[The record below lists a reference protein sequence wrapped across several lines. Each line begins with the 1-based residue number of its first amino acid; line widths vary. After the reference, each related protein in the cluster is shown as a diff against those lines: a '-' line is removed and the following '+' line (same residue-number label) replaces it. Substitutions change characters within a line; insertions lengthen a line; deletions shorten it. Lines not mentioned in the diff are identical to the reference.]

1 MAKINYERLNTANFI
16 RLGSVT
22 TGNVIKW
29 EDGCLYVVTNSYEDV
44 KDEACYRRIM
54 NITNR
59 LDFGQ
64 VEYVDENTKVE
75 IVEDVEITIKY

>member
-1 MAKINYERLNTANFI
+1 MVKINYERINKANFI
-16 RLGSVT
+16 PLGSVT

-29 EDGCLYVVTNSYEDV
+29 EDDLYVVTNSYEDV

-54 NITNR
+54 NITGR
-59 LDFGQ
+59 IAFGQ

-75 IVEDVEITIKY
+75 IVEDIEITIKY